1 MPRERK
7 SKWTAEKIIK
17 QFKLTINIPDVHPK
31 LYAFIETLINEEFT
45 AEEDLL
51 EYEAREIA
59 NIAMG
64 KHDWHGMVHEQ
75 RRFSGLSR
83 LANKHMTDGW
93 KLTEI
98 PNGDGYSTYLLN
110 KAGAPK
116 KAAPAKKQTR
126 ATTK

>member
-17 QFKLTINIPDVHPK
+17 QFKLTCSIPDVHPK
-31 LYAFIETLINEEFT
+31 LYSFIEALISEEFT

-51 EYEAREIA
+51 DNEAHEIA

-64 KHDWHGMVHEQ
+64 KHDWHGMMHEQ
-75 RRFSGLSR
+75 RRFSGLSK
-83 LANKHMTDGW
+83 LANKYMTDGW

-98 PNGDGYSTYLLN
+98 ANGDGYSTYLLAKTGSQ
-110 KAGAPK
+110 KALSMSK
-116 KAAPAKKQTR
+116 RQAKSS
-126 ATTK
+126 A